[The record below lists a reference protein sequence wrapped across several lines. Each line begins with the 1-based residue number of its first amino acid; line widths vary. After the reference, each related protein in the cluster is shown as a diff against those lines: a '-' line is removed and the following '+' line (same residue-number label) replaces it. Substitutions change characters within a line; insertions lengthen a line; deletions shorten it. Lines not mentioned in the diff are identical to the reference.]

1 MTHFSATTTRRGW
14 RLPRLRDAR
23 IRTKLGLILLT
34 PLLAIAALAT
44 ARVADG
50 AQRARDAQQVRALSE
65 VSAAAS
71 RVSNQIHLERIEAV
85 NLLNTP
91 NADLVPYNARLT
103 ATDAAVTAYWE
114 ARARLGEP
122 PAGAQETLTRLDRD
136 MNELEQIRQQVLGES
151 PISASAAMLR
161 YGVIMNDVLAFQ
173 EAVAEV
179 ASDPGLV
186 NQIRAVVALAK
197 AKTLAAEAEA
207 NAMVALADGV
217 FTEEELT
224 AFLATQTGQQEAF
237 LEFAKT
243 ASVDQQAVVSSVVTG
258 GNVIFADLAIS
269 ALMRSVGGSLAVAPS
284 TAATSL
290 RGTATATRWA
300 EERLQQMLLVSATE
314 LGNAVVRQVIIESA
328 AILVALVLAITVALL
343 LARML
348 ARSLQRLRHDALA
361 VAEHELPDMVSRL
374 SDPSTLGERTPEE
387 LAESVGRPAADRSRD
402 EIGQVAQAFTVV
414 HKAAVRVA
422 AEQAVLRTS
431 VSAMFVNLARRSQS
445 LVDRMISQLDEIE
458 RNEADPQRLSR
469 MFVLDHLATRMR
481 RNDENLLVLAGVDS
495 SPARTTD
502 ALVVDALRAAQSEV
516 EQYDRIEF
524 GLVDT
529 DVAVAAQAV
538 NDVVRLVAELFDN
551 ATRFSRPDTSVV
563 CEARRLGD
571 YMIIHIEDRGVG
583 MPADMVERFNERLAS
598 PGRVEATTF
607 RQMGLAVVARLAS
620 RYQIKVE
627 LRSQPGYGTI
637 AYVMLP
643 GSILVMPRARHARP
657 EPARPGPAIVDG
669 RQPAGTYG
677 SVVPAGAVAS
687 YGQSGQFVAVGQA
700 SGGQT
705 GGVYQAGGTYQSGV
719 YHSAAAQGAPTDAQ
733 LAVGSGQ
740 GQVAMASADSAQG
753 YSDQTMAQ
761 GYGGQP
767 TAQGFSFWSTPTTG
781 DTGATDTGDATAA
794 PSGWQTPADEGW
806 RAAAAAARPQSQGL
820 TRAGL
825 PKRVPQAQLVPGS
838 VSTPAPTPPPR
849 RSPESARG
857 LLTSYQRG
865 VQRGRQGEPR

>member
-1 MTHFSATTTRRGW
+1 LTHFSATTTRRGW

-71 RVSNQIHLERIEAV
+71 RVSNQIHLERIEAA
-85 NLLNTP
+85 NLLNSGG
-91 NADLVPYNARLT
+91 ADLVPYNARLT
-103 ATDAAVTAYWE
+103 ATDAAVTAYWD
-114 ARARLGEP
+114 ARARLGDP
-122 PAGAQETLTRLDRD
+122 PVGAAETLTRLDRD
-136 MNELEQIRQQVLGES
+136 MNELEQIREQVLGES
-151 PISASAAMLR
+151 PISASAALLR

-179 ASDPGLV
+179 ANDPGLV
-186 NQIRAVVALAK
+186 DEIRAVVALAQ

-207 NAMVALADGV
+207 NAMIALADGV

-243 ASVDQQAVVSSVVTG
+243 ASVEQQAIVSSVVTG
-258 GNVIFADLAIS
+258 GNVIYSDLAIA
-269 ALMRSVGGSLAVAPS
+269 ALMRSVGSDLVVAPAA
-284 TAATSL
+284 AATSL

-300 EERLQQMLLVSATE
+300 EDRLQQMLLTSATE
-314 LGNAVVRQVIIESA
+314 LGDSVLRQVLIESA
-328 AILVALVLAITVALL
+328 AILVALVLAITVTLL

-348 ARSLQRLRHDALA
+348 ARQLQKLRRDALA
-361 VAEHELPDMVSRL
+361 VAEHELPDMVARL
-374 SDPSTLGERTPEE
+374 SDPTTLGERTPEE
-387 LAESVGRPAADRSRD
+387 LAESVGRPAAERSRD
-402 EIGQVAQAFTVV
+402 EIGQVAQAFNVV

-458 RNEADPQRLSR
+458 RNETDPQRLSR

-583 MPADMVERFNERLAS
+583 MPAEMVERYNQRLAS
-598 PGRVEATTF
+598 PDKVEPTTF
-607 RQMGLAVVARLAS
+607 RQMGLAVVARLAA
-620 RYQIKVE
+620 RYQIQVE

-643 GSILVMPRARHARP
+643 SSILVMPRARHARP
-657 EPARPGPAIVDG
+657 ELAPTGPAIMDSQ
-669 RQPAGTYG
+669 QPTGSYG
-677 SVVPAGAVAS
+677 AVVPAGSAAGG
-687 YGQSGQFVAVGQA
+687 YGQQLATVQATGQA
-700 SGGQT
+700 GVYQ
-705 GGVYQAGGTYQSGV
+705 GGVYQSSQAGGVYQS
-719 YHSAAAQGAPTDAQ
+719 AATQQAVAATGTPV
-733 LAVGSGQ
+733 AVG
-740 GQVAMASADSAQG
+740 
-753 YSDQTMAQ
+753 
-761 GYGGQP
+761 GGQDQA
-767 TAQGFSFWSTPTTG
+767 TAAPAGGQTSSQGFSFWSTPATG
-781 DTGATDTGDATAA
+781 NAGATATVE
-794 PSGWQTPADEGW
+794 STTSSWQTPADEGW
-806 RAAAAAARPQSQGL
+806 RAAAAASRPQTQGM

-825 PKRVPQAQLVPGS
+825 PKRIPQAQLVPGS
-838 VSTPAPTPPPR
+838 VSTSTPVPAPR

-857 LLTSYQRG
+857 LLSSYQRG

>member
-44 ARVADG
+44 ARIADG
-50 AQRARDAQQVRALSE
+50 AQRAQDAQQVRALSE

-71 RVSNQIHLERIEAV
+71 RVSNQIHLERIEAA
-85 NLLNTP
+85 NLLNSGAS
-91 NADLVPYNARLT
+91 NLGLYNNRLT
-103 ATDAAVTAYWE
+103 ATDAAVAAYWD
-114 ARARLGEP
+114 ARARLGDP
-122 PAGAQETLTRLDRD
+122 PAGAVETLTRLDRD
-136 MNELEQIRQQVLGES
+136 MNELEQIREQVLGES
-151 PISASAAMLR
+151 PISASAAVLR
-161 YGVIMNDVLAFQ
+161 YGVIMNDILAFQ

-179 ASDPGLV
+179 ATDPGLV
-186 NQIRAVVALAK
+186 DEIRAVVALAK

-207 NAMVALADGV
+207 TALVSLADGF
-217 FTEEELT
+217 FTEEELS

-258 GNVIFADLAIS
+258 GNVIYADLASS
-269 ALMRSVGGSLAVAPS
+269 ALMASAGGNLALAP
-284 TAATSL
+284 AAAAAAL

-314 LGNAVVRQVIIESA
+314 LGDTVLRQVIIESA
-328 AILVALVLAITVALL
+328 LILAALVLAVTVTLL

-348 ARSLQRLRHDALA
+348 ARSLQKLRRDALA
-361 VAEHELPDMVSRL
+361 VAEHELPEMVARL

-387 LAESVGRPAADRSRD
+387 LAESVGRPNAERSLD

-583 MPADMVERFNERLAS
+583 MPAEMVERYNQRLAS
-598 PGRVEATTF
+598 PGSVEATTF
-607 RQMGLAVVARLAS
+607 RQMGLAVVARLAA
-620 RYQIKVE
+620 RYQIQVE

-657 EPARPGPAIVDG
+657 EPVSAAPAMVDG

-677 SVVPAGAVAS
+677 AMVPAGAAAG
-687 YGQSGQFVAVGQA
+687 YGQSGQLAPAAQATGQA
-700 SGGQT
+700 AGVYQ
-705 GGVYQAGGTYQSGV
+705 GGVYQSGQAGGV
-719 YHSAAAQGAPTDAQ
+719 YHSAATQAATAPTGAH

-740 GQVAMASADSAQG
+740 EQTAAAPADTGQTSG
-753 YSDQTMAQ
+753 
-761 GYGGQP
+761 
-767 TAQGFSFWSTPTTG
+767 QGFSFWSTPAS
-781 DTGATDTGDATAA
+781 GATGTTSTAEAT
-794 PSGWQTPADEGW
+794 PSPSSWQTPADEGW
-806 RAAAAAARPQSQGL
+806 RAAAAAARPATHGI

-825 PKRVPQAQLVPGS
+825 PKRIPQAQLVPGS
-838 VSTPAPTPPPR
+838 VSTSNPVPPPR

-857 LLTSYQRG
+857 LLSSYQRG

>member
-1 MTHFSATTTRRGW
+1 LTHFSATTNRRGW

-34 PLLAIAALAT
+34 PLLAIVALAT

-71 RVSNQIHLERIEAV
+71 RVSNQIHLERIEAAE
-85 NLLNTP
+85 LLNSAGG
-91 NADLVPYNARLT
+91 NLAPYNARLT

-122 PAGAQETLTRLDRD
+122 PAGAVETLTRLDRD
-136 MNELEQIRQQVLGES
+136 MSELEELREQVLGES
-151 PISASAAMLR
+151 PISASAALLR

-173 EAVAEV
+173 EAVAEI

-186 NQIRAVVALAK
+186 DEIRAVVALAK

-258 GNVIFADLAIS
+258 GNVIYADMAIT
-269 ALMRSVGGSLAVAPS
+269 ALMRSAGGDLTVAP
-284 TAATSL
+284 TAAATSL

-314 LGNAVVRQVIIESA
+314 LGNTVVRQVLIESA
-328 AILVALVLAITVALL
+328 AILVALVLAITITLL

-348 ARSLQRLRHDALA
+348 ARQLQKLRRDALA
-361 VAEHELPDMVSRL
+361 VAEHELPEMVAQL

-387 LAESVGRPAADRSRD
+387 LAESVGRPDAERSRD
-402 EIGQVAQAFTVV
+402 EIGQVAQAFNVV

-458 RNEADPQRLSR
+458 RNETDPQRLSR

-529 DVAVAAQAV
+529 DVAVAAHAV

-583 MPADMVERFNERLAS
+583 MPAEMVERYNQRLAS
-598 PGRVEATTF
+598 PGKVEPTTF
-607 RQMGLAVVARLAS
+607 RQMGLAVVARLAA
-620 RYQIKVE
+620 RYQIQVE

-643 GSILVMPRARHARP
+643 SSILVMPRTARHARV
-657 EPARPGPAIVDG
+657 EPARTGPAIMDSQ
-669 RQPAGTYG
+669 QPTGTYG
-677 SVVPAGAVAS
+677 AVVPAASPAS
-687 YGQSGQFVAVGQA
+687 YGQQLAAVQAAGQA
-700 SGGQT
+700 GGVYQGGVYQGGLYQSGQT
-705 GGVYQAGGTYQSGV
+705 GGAYQSTV
-719 YHSAAAQGAPTDAQ
+719 AQGAVAATGAP
-733 LAVGSGQ
+733 LAVTAGQ
-740 GQVAMASADSAQG
+740 DQTAPASADSG
-753 YSDQTMAQ
+753 QTS
-761 GYGGQP
+761 G
-767 TAQGFSFWSTPTTG
+767 QGFSFWSRPTTTAEN
-781 DTGATDTGDATAA
+781 TGATDTGGEATQAT
-794 PSGWQTPADEGW
+794 SSWQSPADEGW
-806 RAAAAAARPQSQGL
+806 RAAAAAARPQTHGM

-825 PKRVPQAQLVPGS
+825 PKRIPQAQLVPGS
-838 VSTPAPTPPPR
+838 VNTPNPVPPPR

-857 LLTSYQRG
+857 LLASYQRG
-865 VQRGRQGEPR
+865 VQRGREAGR